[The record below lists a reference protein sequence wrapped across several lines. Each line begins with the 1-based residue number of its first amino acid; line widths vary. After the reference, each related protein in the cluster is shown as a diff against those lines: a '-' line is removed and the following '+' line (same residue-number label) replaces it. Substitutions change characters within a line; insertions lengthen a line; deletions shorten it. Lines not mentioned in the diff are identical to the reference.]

1 MTCCDGAEGAG
12 RGTGSDAVT
21 VPVSGIVV
29 ASGVVSELV
38 VVAAMLLVAEVLL
51 PGVSV
56 VLEEGVGLS
65 LLVSP
70 AQPESASDTAP
81 KSVRIRWRSLKRGS
95 FSCALGEKQGVGN
108 QLFQKWA
115 GKGNV
120 SCTIYKPPVE

>member
-12 RGTGSDAVT
+12 GGAGSDVVT

-29 ASGVVSELV
+29 ASGLVSELV

-81 KSVRIRWRSLKRGS
+81 KSVRTRWRV
-95 FSCALGEKQGVGN
+95 FIEEE
-108 QLFQKWA
+108 LFQLCPEREA
-115 GKGNV
+115 GGR
-120 SCTIYKPPVE
+120 

>member
-1 MTCCDGAEGAG
+1 MTCCDGDEGAG
-12 RGTGSDAVT
+12 GGTGSDVVT

-38 VVAAMLLVAEVLL
+38 AVAAVLLVAEVLL

-65 LLVSP
+65 LLVSS

-81 KSVRIRWRSLKRGS
+81 KSVRTRWRD
-95 FSCALGEKQGVGN
+95 FIEEE
-108 QLFQKWA
+108 LFQLCPEREA
-115 GKGNV
+115 GGR
-120 SCTIYKPPVE
+120 

>member
-12 RGTGSDAVT
+12 GAGGGTGSDVVT

-81 KSVRIRWRSLKRGS
+81 KSVRTRWRVFIEEELFQLCPGRE
-95 FSCALGEKQGVGN
+95 AGVGN
-108 QLFQKWA
+108 QLFQK
-115 GKGNV
+115 
-120 SCTIYKPPVE
+120 

>member
-1 MTCCDGAEGAG
+1 MTCCAGAEGAG
-12 RGTGSDAVT
+12 GAGGGTGSDVVT

-29 ASGVVSELV
+29 ASGVVSGLV

-56 VLEEGVGLS
+56 AMEEGLS

-81 KSVRIRWRSLKRGS
+81 KSVRTRWRG
-95 FSCALGEKQGVGN
+95 FIEEE
-108 QLFQKWA
+108 LFQLGSEREA
-115 GKGNV
+115 GGR
-120 SCTIYKPPVE
+120 

>member
-12 RGTGSDAVT
+12 GGTGSDVVT

-70 AQPESASDTAP
+70 CAARECQRHCSE
-81 KSVRIRWRSLKRGS
+81 KRQDKI
-95 FSCALGEKQGVGN
+95 AGVH
-108 QLFQKWA
+108 
-115 GKGNV
+115 
-120 SCTIYKPPVE
+120 

>member
-12 RGTGSDAVT
+12 GGTGSDVVT

-29 ASGVVSELV
+29 ASGVVSEL

-65 LLVSP
+65 LLVPP

-81 KSVRIRWRSLKRGS
+81 KSVRTRWRV
-95 FSCALGEKQGVGN
+95 FIEEE
-108 QLFQKWA
+108 LFQLGPEREA
-115 GKGNV
+115 GDR
-120 SCTIYKPPVE
+120 